1 MFLSRWKFDPRLLS
15 IKAGN
20 TRVAEGLHHVHGIL
34 TALDAQ
40 VKEARA
46 KLPLESVPQA
56 KLISEMNENSSQCAR
71 QTRALLD
78 GVQECSST
86 VNAALDML
94 CKDLDQLDKLLTAM
108 QNTGTELRS
117 FSFDGVMQLLAH
129 TNRGMTRLEKQ
140 ALAENNRYFW
150 PWALIF
156 VVMIVLGAG
165 SVFTPTA
172 SSMNLFGDA
181 SQLHRMV
188 FELVGFLDFDL
199 GLALLIHQ
207 IYLCFKPRSPGLKD
221 PNPIYEVWGIAFG
234 SIYTCWAGL
243 MVWIWSFYLAV
254 WISGNPHPDWWGFIS
269 LGGAVVMVI
278 SAIVFI
284 ADMCDPPK

>member
-1 MFLSRWKFDPRLLS
+1 MCPGANKMFLSRWKFDPRLLS

-207 IYLCFKPRSPGLKD
+207 IYLCFKPRS
-221 PNPIYEVWGIAFG
+221 
-234 SIYTCWAGL
+234 
-243 MVWIWSFYLAV
+243 
-254 WISGNPHPDWWGFIS
+254 
-269 LGGAVVMVI
+269 
-278 SAIVFI
+278 
-284 ADMCDPPK
+284 